1 MIVYVKRKTG
11 LTRAEFTRYWQDH
24 HAPLILETP
33 EFMRYV
39 RKYVQYHF
47 APGEAAA
54 GSLFGDIANDYDGVG
69 AIWFDSRESMNA
81 ALNEPRYL
89 EVMRPDEEK
98 FIDLAGCLS
107 FLAEEHVVFDA
118 LGDHYR
124 RRAVSSTGTGDRD
137 LIVRGSLSSRPR

>member
-1 MIVYVKRKTG
+1 MITMIVYVRRKAG
-11 LTRAEFTRYWQDH
+11 LTREEFTRYWRDK
-24 HAPLILETP
+24 HAPLVLSTP
-33 EFMRYV
+33 EFMQYV

-47 APGEAAA
+47 APGKAAD

-69 AIWFDSRESMNA
+69 EIWFESREAMNA

-107 FLAEEHVVFDA
+107 FVGDEHVMYDA
-118 LGDHYR
+118 P
-124 RRAVSSTGTGDRD
+124 TNE
-137 LIVRGSLSSRPR
+137 